1 MRFDEA
7 KKILNDNGFIL
18 ETSTYVGLPLMYRL
32 PMAITELDKL
42 KQFKVHYN
50 NKKSITVVYTD
61 KDIILNVTRTSRGI
75 KGVFDSGNDFTCSTT
90 GMNQADAAKYCAE
103 FIVDQLHS
111 EAIDRKSKMRV
122 QESYEEDLEKLGKAM
137 TKQGV
142 EDYIKNVARVFATTT
157 KSFTVEEITGL
168 MLNYM
173 WEFLEEYQDEGC
185 PASVAAKDQFVQERF
200 YELAEEKGV

>member
-1 MRFDEA
+1 MRLEEA

-50 NKKSITVVYTD
+50 NKKSITIVYTD

-75 KGVFDSGNDFTCSTT
+75 KGVFDSGNDFTCPTT

-185 PASVAAKDQFVQERF
+185 PANVAAKDQFVQERF